1 MKSRQTTQY
10 EIDGCTYHVELVFRE
25 NAQPAADKLKGLILF
40 EQKCRAF
47 SNGPNREGGGR

>member
-1 MKSRQTTQY
+1 MKSRQTTRY

-25 NAQPAADKLKGLILF
+25 NTQPAADKLKELILF

-47 SNGPNREGGGR
+47 LNGSNREGGGR

>member
-25 NAQPAADKLKGLILF
+25 NAQPAADKLKELILF
-40 EQKCRAF
+40 EQKCRTF